1 MFTHLCLL
9 SVFLNASQCLIL
21 LNLDESA
28 QTSKLLTHKEDGGS
42 RQMPLM
48 SERAQG
54 RACVEHGLAMKILE
68 MALSRICILITRPD
82 VYL

>member
-1 MFTHLCLL
+1 
-9 SVFLNASQCLIL
+9 
-21 LNLDESA
+21 
-28 QTSKLLTHKEDGGS
+28 
-42 RQMPLM
+42 MPLM

-54 RACVEHGLAMKILE
+54 RACVERGLVMKILE

>member
-1 MFTHLCLL
+1 
-9 SVFLNASQCLIL
+9 
-21 LNLDESA
+21 
-28 QTSKLLTHKEDGGS
+28 
-42 RQMPLM
+42 MPLM

-54 RACVEHGLAMKILE
+54 RACMEHGLVMRMLE